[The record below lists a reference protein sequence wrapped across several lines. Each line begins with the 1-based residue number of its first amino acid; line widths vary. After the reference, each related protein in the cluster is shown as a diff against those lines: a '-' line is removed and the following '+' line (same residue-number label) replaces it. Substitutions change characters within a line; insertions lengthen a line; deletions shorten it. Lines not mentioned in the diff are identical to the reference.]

1 MSDGK
6 GRGDAAARESCAAL
20 AVVNRLLGDGVR
32 PESALEIANTILQ
45 LRGDDEMYATLD
57 VMLIDPESGRADSY
71 KLGAAPSVLVSGGRA
86 RMITGSALPCGIL
99 ADVSAAHRL
108 ARLRDGDRL
117 IMLTDGVCDFSD
129 DDQRQSLMSLSCA
142 LLSDSPDSAAE
153 RLIARM
159 RAKYS
164 LKDDAAV
171 VVIDISARR
180 HTAHRHFFG
189 LHSRK

>member
-1 MSDGK
+1 
-6 GRGDAAARESCAAL
+6 
-20 AVVNRLLGDGVR
+20 
-32 PESALEIANTILQ
+32 
-45 LRGDDEMYATLD
+45 
-57 VMLIDPESGRADSY
+57 
-71 KLGAAPSVLVSGGRA
+71 
-86 RMITGSALPCGIL
+86 
-99 ADVSAAHRL
+99 
-108 ARLRDGDRL
+108 
-117 IMLTDGVCDFSD
+117 MLTDGVCDFSD

-189 LHSRK
+189 LHSQK